1 MSLYDRLANQA
12 GFDTFQKWVE
22 YEITRRR
29 IEEKEFRVNAT
40 RLMWGDKA
48 ARQVKQE
55 LDKEDEHE
63 RTHDGR

>member
-1 MSLYDRLANQA
+1 MSDSLYNRLANQA

-22 YEITRRR
+22 YEHTRRR
-29 IEEKEFRVNAT
+29 IEENEFRVNAT

-55 LDKEDEHE
+55 LE
-63 RTHDGR
+63 REGEK